1 VARATDDA
9 RVGARTHAVDVN
21 EPSVVATPMSMP
33 FIYRTATTHDA
44 AASPTVAVSTAAVAA
59 VLALVRAFATSL
71 FKSMVPSSFLH
82 EFLQTTERFVPSLR
96 DVLEVGS
103 RYFHLFWLEL
113 PDALAA
119 TS

>member
-1 VARATDDA
+1 MARATDD
-9 RVGARTHAVDVN
+9 VGHRRRESGNRRGRDEDQDSKRGRNAYVHA
-21 EPSVVATPMSMP
+21 
-33 FIYRTATTHDA
+33 HDA
-44 AASPTVAVSTAAVAA
+44 AASPRVAVSTAAVPA

-82 EFLQTTERFVPSLR
+82 ESLQTTERFVPSLR
-96 DVLEVGS
+96 DVLEIGS